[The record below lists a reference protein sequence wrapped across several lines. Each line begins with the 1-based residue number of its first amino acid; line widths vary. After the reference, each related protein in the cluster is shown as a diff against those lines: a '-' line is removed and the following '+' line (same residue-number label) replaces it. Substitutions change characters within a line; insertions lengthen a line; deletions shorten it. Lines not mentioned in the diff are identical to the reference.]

1 MARGHGRILT
11 SAWEDDDFLAL
22 DEREQRLYLFL
33 ISQPNLNH
41 AGLLDLTLRRWARKA
56 RGLTVAEL
64 EKRIGRLEE
73 MNFVVVDDDTEEL
86 LIRSFVRND
95 GVWRMPKVM
104 GAMVSGALE
113 ISSRKLQLA
122 LLAEMDRIPLHELS
136 AEPAKLRNGG
146 TGPSIQEQVA
156 DHINALRKAFGNP
169 TPDPSEGGDEGG
181 NGTPSATPSDPPSQ
195 PHAEGGP
202 KPSTHGRAA
211 THVRAAPAPAPT
223 PTPVPSPVEEG
234 AAEAD
239 VEVELVL
246 VDDSDFVGA
255 AEAAPEEAEPITAQ
269 TIVAEWLDRVA
280 KRPPGSVIG
289 QASKQ
294 IKKLLEEDRIDPDDI
309 RAGLS
314 LWMAK
319 GSAPS
324 AIPSFVNQAMNAQP
338 PQRLSA
344 AAGSENVLDF
354 PTRPLS
360 TADRRAG
367 AAFDLAAELAAE
379 ENQ

>member
-11 SAWEDDDFLAL
+11 SVWEDDDFLDL

-73 MNFVVVDDDTEEL
+73 SRFVVVDDDTEEL

-113 ISSRKLQLA
+113 ISSRKLQQA
-122 LLAEMDRIPLHELS
+122 LLAEMDRIPLEELS
-136 AEPAKLRNGG
+136 ADPAKLRNGSE
-146 TGPSIQEQVA
+146 GPSIRRQVA
-156 DHINALRKAFGNP
+156 EHIETLRRAFGALD
-169 TPDPSEGGDEGG
+169 PDPSRGG
-181 NGTPSATPSDPPSQ
+181 NGTPSVTPSGTPSDTPQQPP
-195 PHAEGGP
+195 AEGGP
-202 KPSTHGRAA
+202 KPSTRGRAGL
-211 THVRAAPAPAPT
+211 HVRAAPAPAPT

-234 AAEAD
+234 SAEVD
-239 VEVELVL
+239 GEPEVLV

-255 AEAAPEEAEPITAQ
+255 AEAAPAEAETVSTQ
-269 TIVAEWLDRVA
+269 TILAEWLDRVA

-289 QASKQ
+289 QTAKQ
-294 IKKLLEEDRIDPDDI
+294 IKKLLDEEIDPDDI

-324 AIPSFVNQAMNAQP
+324 AIPGFVNQAMNAQP
-338 PQRLSA
+338 QRLPV
-344 AAGSENVLDF
+344 AAGAENVLDF
-354 PTRPLS
+354 PANRMS